1 VIAIDPARR
10 YIAAVRWLIPLVLVV
25 VLAVSALDAPRV
37 ARPKLP
43 RAVLAGDRW
52 MPPEVGAPGQGAA
65 QSPDPGSFDAAQTDP
80 AQRASFDAAT
90 GTLTWLDDER
100 YN

>member
-1 VIAIDPARR
+1 M
-10 YIAAVRWLIPLVLVV
+10 RWLIPLVIVV

-37 ARPKLP
+37 AKPKHP
-43 RAVLAGDRW
+43 RAVLAGGRW
-52 MPPEVGAPGQGAA
+52 MPPEVGAPGQGTAHP
-65 QSPDPGSFDAAQTDP
+65 PDPGSAGAAQTDT